1 MKKLMTKAPTYEF
14 NIVCYNAY
22 FSIWHN
28 YKIVAKGRGTALRRA
43 KLAFK
48 NVLGVDPRESV
59 TAQIISYKEI

>member
-1 MKKLMTKAPTYEF
+1 MKSKAPTYEF

-48 NVLGVDPRESV
+48 NVLGVDPQESV